1 MSMGAQ
7 DLVQTVCTVLC
18 KTLTPAQAEE
28 ILAVTQ
34 PRAIP
39 SGNIVFR
46 EGEEGSGLFLLLKG
60 SVEVV
65 KQGPN
70 SIAQQLATVEA
81 PSVLGEMSLVSERR
95 HSATVR
101 ATRDCEFQ
109 VLAREDF
116 LRLLERDNLA
126 AHKLVGAIAE
136 VLARRLRR
144 MNEMAM
150 ELLSRADAPPPMEEL
165 ARFKQKLFSEW
176 SF

>member
-1 MSMGAQ
+1 MAAQ

-28 ILAVTQ
+28 ILAATR
-34 PRAIP
+34 PRSVLA
-39 SGNIVFR
+39 GGVLFR
-46 EGEEGSGLFLLLKG
+46 EGDEGSGLFLLLKG

-65 KQGPN
+65 KQSPN
-70 SIAQQLATVEA
+70 GVAQPLATVEA

-101 ATRDCEFQ
+101 ATADSEFR

-116 LRLLERDNLA
+116 LRLLEQDNLA
-126 AHKLVGAIAE
+126 AHKLVGAIAL

-144 MNEMAM
+144 MNEMAI
-150 ELLSRADAPPPMEEL
+150 ELLGRSDAPPPVEEL
-165 ARFKQKLFSEW
+165 AAFKQKLFSEW

>member
-1 MSMGAQ
+1 MAAQ

-18 KTLTPAQAEE
+18 KSLTPAQAEE
-28 ILAVTQ
+28 ILAVTR
-34 PRAIP
+34 PRSVPA
-39 SGNIVFR
+39 GNIVFR

-65 KQGPN
+65 KQSPN
-70 SIAQQLATVEA
+70 GVAQQLATVDA
-81 PSVLGEMSLVSERR
+81 PSVLGELSLVSERR

-101 ATRDCEFQ
+101 ATTDCELR
-109 VLAREDF
+109 VLARDDF

-144 MNEMAM
+144 MNEMAID
-150 ELLSRADAPPPMEEL
+150 LLGRSDAQPPMEEL
-165 ARFKQKLFSEW
+165 AAFKQKLFSEW

>member
-1 MSMGAQ
+1 MPAQ
-7 DLVQTVCTVLC
+7 DLIQTVCTVLC

-28 ILAVTQ
+28 ILAVTR
-34 PRAIP
+34 PRSVPA
-39 SGNIVFR
+39 GNIVFR

-65 KQGPN
+65 KQSPN
-70 SIAQQLATVEA
+70 GIAQQLATVDA

-101 ATRDCEFQ
+101 ATTDCEFR

-116 LRLLERDNLA
+116 LRLLGRDNLA

-144 MNEMAM
+144 MNEMAID
-150 ELLSRADAPPPMEEL
+150 LLGRSEGQPPMEEL

>member
-1 MSMGAQ
+1 MPI
-7 DLVQTVCTVLC
+7 DNLVQTVCTVLC
-18 KTLTPAQAEE
+18 KTLTHSQAEE
-28 ILAVTQ
+28 ILAATQ
-34 PRAIP
+34 PRLVPA
-39 SGNIVFR
+39 GNIVFR
-46 EGEEGSGLFLLLKG
+46 EGEGGTGLFLLLQG

-70 SIAQQLATVEA
+70 GVTQQLAA
-81 PSVLGEMSLVSERR
+81 IDGPSVLGELSLVSERR

-101 ATRDCEFQ
+101 ATTDAEFR
-109 VLAREDF
+109 VLGREDF

-126 AHKLVGAIAE
+126 AHKLIGAIAE

-144 MNEMAM
+144 MNDMAM
-150 ELLSRADAPPPMEEL
+150 ELLGRSDTPPVEEM

>member
-1 MSMGAQ
+1 MAAQ

-18 KTLTPAQAEE
+18 KTLTPSQAEE
-28 ILAVTQ
+28 ILAATQ
-34 PRAIP
+34 PRAVP
-39 SGNIVFR
+39 AGHIVFR
-46 EGEEGSGLFLLLKG
+46 EGEEGTGLLLLLKG
-60 SVEVV
+60 SVEVI

-70 SIAQQLATVEA
+70 GLTQQLATVDA

-101 ATRDCEFQ
+101 ATTDCEFR

-126 AHKLVGAIAE
+126 AHKLIGAIAE

-144 MNEMAM
+144 MNDMAM
-150 ELLSRADAPPPMEEL
+150 ELLGRSDAPPPLEEL

>member
-1 MSMGAQ
+1 MTSQ
-7 DLVQTVCTVLC
+7 DLIQTVCTVLC
-18 KTLTPAQAEE
+18 KTLTPSQAEE
-28 ILAVTQ
+28 ILAATQ
-34 PRAIP
+34 PRSVPAG
-39 SGNIVFR
+39 SIVFR

-65 KQGPN
+65 KQAPNGP
-70 SIAQQLATVEA
+70 SQQLAAVDA

-101 ATRDCEFQ
+101 ATTDAEFR
-109 VLAREDF
+109 VLARETF

-126 AHKLVGAIAE
+126 AYKLLGAIAE

-144 MNEMAM
+144 MNDMAM
-150 ELLSRADAPPPMEEL
+150 ELLGRSDAPPVEEL
-165 ARFKQKLFSEW
+165 ARFKEKLFSEW

>member
-1 MSMGAQ
+1 MAAQ

-18 KTLTPAQAEE
+18 KSLTPAQAEE
-28 ILAVTQ
+28 ILAVTR
-34 PRAIP
+34 PRSVPA
-39 SGNIVFR
+39 GNIVFR

-65 KQGPN
+65 KQSPN
-70 SIAQQLATVEA
+70 GVAQQLATVDA
-81 PSVLGEMSLVSERR
+81 PSVLGELSLVSERR

-101 ATRDCEFQ
+101 ATTDCELR
-109 VLAREDF
+109 VLARDDF

-136 VLARRLRR
+136 VLARRLRQ
-144 MNEMAM
+144 MNDMVM
-150 ELLSRADAPPPMEEL
+150 DLLGRNDTSPPVEEL

>member
-1 MSMGAQ
+1 MTVQ
-7 DLVQTVCTVLC
+7 ELIQTVCTVLC
-18 KTLTPAQAEE
+18 KTLTPPQAEE
-28 ILAVTQ
+28 ILAATQ
-34 PRAIP
+34 PRSIP
-39 SGNIVFR
+39 AGSALFR

-70 SIAQQLATVEA
+70 GQTQQLATVDA
-81 PSVLGEMSLVSERR
+81 SSVLGELSLVSERR

-101 ATRDCEFQ
+101 ATTDCEFR
-109 VLAREDF
+109 VLGREEF

-126 AHKLVGAIAE
+126 AHKLIGAIAE

-144 MNEMAM
+144 MNDMTL
-150 ELLSRADAPPPMEEL
+150 ELLGRSDAPPVEEL

>member
-1 MSMGAQ
+1 MAAQ

-18 KTLTPAQAEE
+18 KTLTPSQAEE
-28 ILAVTQ
+28 ILAATQ
-34 PRAIP
+34 PRAVP
-39 SGNIVFR
+39 AGNIVFR
-46 EGEEGSGLFLLLKG
+46 EGEEGTGLLLLLKG
-60 SVEVV
+60 SVEVI

-70 SIAQQLATVEA
+70 GLTQQLATVDA

-101 ATRDCEFQ
+101 ATTDCEFR

-126 AHKLVGAIAE
+126 AHKLIGAIAE

-144 MNEMAM
+144 MNDLTL
-150 ELLSRADAPPPMEEL
+150 ELLGRTDAPPPVEEL

>member
-1 MSMGAQ
+1 MTSQ
-7 DLVQTVCTVLC
+7 DLIQTVCTVLC
-18 KTLTPAQAEE
+18 KTLTPSQAEE
-28 ILAVTQ
+28 ILAATR
-34 PRAIP
+34 PRSVPAG
-39 SGNIVFR
+39 SIVFR

-70 SIAQQLATVEA
+70 GPSQQLATVDA

-101 ATRDCEFQ
+101 AITDCEFR
-109 VLAREDF
+109 VLARENF
-116 LRLLERDNLA
+116 LLLLERNNLA
-126 AHKLVGAIAE
+126 AHKLIGAIAE

-144 MNEMAM
+144 MNDMAM
-150 ELLSRADAPPPMEEL
+150 ELLGRSDTPPPVEEM

>member
-1 MSMGAQ
+1 MPVQ

-18 KTLTPAQAEE
+18 KTLTPSQAEE

-34 PRAIP
+34 PRSVPA
-39 SGNIVFR
+39 GNVVIS
-46 EGEEGSGLFLLLKG
+46 EGAEGSGLFLLLKG
-60 SVEVV
+60 SVEVI

-70 SIAQQLATVEA
+70 GQTQRLATVEA

-101 ATRDCEFQ
+101 TTTDAEFR
-109 VLAREDF
+109 VLGREDF

-144 MNEMAM
+144 MNEMTM
-150 ELLSRADAPPPMEEL
+150 DLLGRTDAPPPVEEL

>member
-1 MSMGAQ
+1 MATQ
-7 DLVQTVCTVLC
+7 NLIETICTVLC
-18 KTLTPAQAEE
+18 KTLTHAEAEE
-28 ILAVTQ
+28 ILAATR
-34 PRAIP
+34 PRSVPA
-39 SGNIVFR
+39 GDTVFR
-46 EGEEGSGLFLLLKG
+46 EGEEGSGLFLLLQG

-70 SIAQQLATVEA
+70 GVTQRLAAVDA

-101 ATRDCEFQ
+101 ATTDAEFR
-109 VLAREDF
+109 VLGREDF
-116 LRLLERDNLA
+116 LRLLGRDNLA

-150 ELLSRADAPPPMEEL
+150 ELLGRSDTPTPMEEL

>member
-1 MSMGAQ
+1 MAVK
-7 DLVQTVCTVLC
+7 DLVETICTVLC

-28 ILAVTQ
+28 ILGATR
-34 PRAIP
+34 PRSVLA
-39 SGNIVFR
+39 GDIVFR

-65 KQGPN
+65 KQSPN
-70 SIAQQLATVEA
+70 GTAQQLATVDA
-81 PSVLGEMSLVSERR
+81 PSVLGEISLILERR
-95 HSATVR
+95 HTATVR
-101 ATRDCEFQ
+101 ATADSEFR
-109 VLAREDF
+109 VLAREEF

-126 AHKLVGAIAE
+126 AHKLVGTIAE

-144 MNEMAM
+144 MNEMAID
-150 ELLSRADAPPPMEEL
+150 LLGRGDALPPMEEL

>member
-1 MSMGAQ
+1 MTLQ
-7 DLVQTVCTVLC
+7 ELVQTVCTVLC
-18 KTLTPAQAEE
+18 KTLTPSQAEE
-28 ILAVTQ
+28 ILAATR
-34 PRAIP
+34 PRSVPAG
-39 SGNIVFR
+39 SIVFR

-70 SIAQQLATVEA
+70 GLTQQLAAVDA

-101 ATRDCEFQ
+101 ATTDAEFR
-109 VLAREDF
+109 VLGREDF

-144 MNEMAM
+144 MNDMAT
-150 ELLSRADAPPPMEEL
+150 EFLGRGDTPVEEL
-165 ARFKQKLFSEW
+165 VRFKEKLFSEW

>member
-1 MSMGAQ
+1 MRMES
-7 DLVQTVCTVLC
+7 LIQTVCTVLC
-18 KTLTPAQAEE
+18 KTLTHAQAEE
-28 ILAVTQ
+28 ILAVTL
-34 PRAIP
+34 PRSVPA
-39 SGNIVFR
+39 GNVVFR
-46 EGEEGSGLFLLLKG
+46 EGGEGTGLFLLLKG
-60 SVEVV
+60 SAEVV

-70 SIAQQLATVEA
+70 GLTQQLATVDA

-101 ATRDCEFQ
+101 ATADCEFRI
-109 VLAREDF
+109 LPREKF

-144 MNEMAM
+144 MNDMAM
-150 ELLSRADAPPPMEEL
+150 ELLGRSDTPPPVEEL

>member
-1 MSMGAQ
+1 MTSR
-7 DLVQTVCTVLC
+7 DLVQTVCTVLF
-18 KTLTPAQAEE
+18 KTLTPSQAEE
-28 ILAVTQ
+28 ILAATQ
-34 PRAIP
+34 PRSVP

-46 EGEEGSGLFLLLKG
+46 EGEGGTGLFLLLKG

-70 SIAQQLATVEA
+70 GVTQQLATVDA
-81 PSVLGEMSLVSERR
+81 PSVLGELSLVSERR

-101 ATRDCEFQ
+101 ATTDCEFR

-144 MNEMAM
+144 MNDLTL
-150 ELLSRADAPPPMEEL
+150 ELLGRSDPPPVEEL

>member
-1 MSMGAQ
+1 MMRGE
-7 DLVQTVCTVLC
+7 DLVRTVCTVLC
-18 KTLTPAQAEE
+18 RTLTPAQAEE
-28 ILAVTQ
+28 ILAVSQ
-34 PRAIP
+34 PRAVP
-39 SGNIVFR
+39 AGNIVFR

-60 SVEVV
+60 NVEVV

-70 SIAQQLATVEA
+70 GVAQQLATVEA

-101 ATRDCEFQ
+101 TITDSEFR

-144 MNEMAM
+144 MNEMAI
-150 ELLSRADAPPPMEEL
+150 ELLGRTDTPPPMEEL
-165 ARFKQKLFSEW
+165 AAFKQKLFSEW

>member
-1 MSMGAQ
+1 MGTVSP
-7 DLVQTVCTVLC
+7 LVQTVCTVLC

-28 ILAVTQ
+28 ILAATRPLSVPAGRT
-34 PRAIP
+34 
-39 SGNIVFR
+39 VFK
-46 EGEEGSGLFLLLKG
+46 EGEEGSGLFLLLTG
-60 SVEVV
+60 RVEVL
-65 KQGPN
+65 KDGPDG
-70 SIAQQLATVEA
+70 ATQQLATVEA
-81 PSVLGEMSLVSERR
+81 PSVLGELSLVSERR

-101 ATRDCEFQ
+101 ALADSELR

-116 LRLLERDNLA
+116 LRLLARDNLA

-150 ELLSRADAPPPMEEL
+150 ELLGRSDAPPPVEEL

>member
-1 MSMGAQ
+1 MTSQ
-7 DLVQTVCTVLC
+7 DLIQTVCTVLC
-18 KTLTPAQAEE
+18 KTLTPSQAEE
-28 ILAVTQ
+28 ILAATR
-34 PRAIP
+34 PRSVPAG
-39 SGNIVFR
+39 SIVFR

-70 SIAQQLATVEA
+70 GPSQQLATVDA

-101 ATRDCEFQ
+101 ATTDAEFR
-109 VLAREDF
+109 VLARENF

-126 AHKLVGAIAE
+126 ALKLLGAIAE

-144 MNEMAM
+144 MNDMAM
-150 ELLSRADAPPPMEEL
+150 ELLGRSDTPPMEEM